1 MNVSVFMGS
10 YSAIK
15 CIYLQLNSI
24 LDFKQ
29 IVRTSL
35 PKCVASKTQSHCF
48 QVLKV
53 AFSSQ
58 CVLTLCDAQWEECH
72 RSLHRGRP
80 RLLREVFSPWQ
91 SICLWFFSSHV
102 FWAPRDDTQM
112 YPHFPTLS
120 LQSSLVAE
128 NSDGHRHRMLVVSLL
143 HQSSLYLRLGYW
155 RRNSG
160 L

>member
-10 YSAIK
+10 YSTVNY
-15 CIYLQLNSI
+15 IYLLLHSI

-29 IVRTSL
+29 IAHTSL

-48 QVLKV
+48 LVLEV
-53 AFSSQ
+53 PFSPL

-80 RLLREVFSPWQ
+80 RLLREIFSPWQ
-91 SICLWFFSSHV
+91 SIHSWFVPAMCFVHLEMTHRCT
-102 FWAPRDDTQM
+102 P
-112 YPHFPTLS
+112 YFPNLS
-120 LQSSLVAE
+120 LQSNLEAE

-143 HQSSLYLRLGYW
+143 HWSSL
-155 RRNSG
+155 
-160 L
+160 